1 MFKQNPV
8 AMLTTLVALLTA
20 ADGTLEGL
28 HVLSPSVA
36 AWAAGAI
43 AVLTAVLGVVT
54 HGKVTPLVNPHDD
67 LGRALAPV
75 SPPPR

>member
-28 HVLSPSVA
+28 HFLSPSVA

-67 LGRALAPV
+67 LGRALTPV
-75 SPPPR
+75 SPPR

>member
-8 AMLTTLVALLTA
+8 AMLATLVALLTA

-28 HVLSPSVA
+28 HILSPSVA

-54 HGKVTPLVNPHDD
+54 HGKVTPLANPRDNA
-67 LGRALAPV
+67 GRPLTPAG
-75 SPPPR
+75 